1 MTVQEARQQL
11 EGRGGGFVY
20 PGQNWAV
27 GGAGPGQGQWS
38 KTSGDS
44 MGEGECGRGGLGL
57 LWAVGGSAGL
67 AAWNPGSR
75 PGI

>member
-1 MTVQEARQQL
+1 MCLCVHPGAPKEWNPFYILYIFPLGDL
-11 EGRGGGFVY
+11 ER
-20 PGQNWAV
+20 
-27 GGAGPGQGQWS
+27 
-38 KTSGDS
+38 
-44 MGEGECGRGGLGL
+44 EGECGRGGLGL